1 MLNREVTVGSFLL
14 FQENVRQ
21 QSLQNETQG
30 NHSLRSGHELGL
42 GSPDP
47 PGVVGWG
54 QRALVY

>member
-14 FQENVRQ
+14 FQEVRQ
-21 QSLQNETQG
+21 QSLQNETLG
-30 NHSLRSGHELGL
+30 NHSLRSGHKLGL

-54 QRALVY
+54 QQALVY